1 MSSVAAS
8 TFRRRPRRRVPVAP
22 VWEPRS
28 ERTWRSG
35 QAHGRYAAGT
45 GLAAASPAIFGALIA
60 KSAQSVFMGDLLA
73 SALMIM
79 GAGAALLWGVDAERK
94 SLEAIAQPLS
104 VVEGVGRL
112 APKVAKADAASA

>member
-1 MSSVAAS
+1 M
-8 TFRRRPRRRVPVAP
+8 
-22 VWEPRS
+22 
-28 ERTWRSG
+28 
-35 QAHGRYAAGT
+35 
-45 GLAAASPAIFGALIA
+45 IA